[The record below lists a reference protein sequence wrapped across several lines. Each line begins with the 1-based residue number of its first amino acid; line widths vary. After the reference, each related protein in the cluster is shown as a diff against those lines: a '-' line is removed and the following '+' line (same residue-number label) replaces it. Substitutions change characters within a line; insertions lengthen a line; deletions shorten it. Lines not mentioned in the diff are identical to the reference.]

1 MHFVLRCVPMI
12 AGRVVSSGCR
22 LLLAPGPAN
31 RRTWLAAFLSGLVL
45 SGCAIHP
52 LPEDVA
58 HVSTPNIVRQIRC
71 EARQAV
77 IDSLFRYLTSRAN
90 NSGTT
95 REGKKLD
102 DNSLA
107 IGLEL
112 KKEYD
117 EDPDAITRFDPA
129 RLTGFA
135 RVVVGLLY
143 NTGIAYYYDLT
154 GLETNNIDPAAD
166 FIRPVPVTSL
176 VTLGL
181 VGNFDRQ
188 RQNERSFTITDN
200 FGDLV
205 RKVHA
210 DYCTDHMAEANYV
223 YPIAGK
229 VGIDKVVHD
238 FMLMT
243 LFENLDAVS
252 KDVTALKAGP
262 PTMVDQLQFTTLIG
276 GTATPKIV
284 FIPKGPSFQFS
295 DASFP
300 VAASRKDIH
309 QLTVGLYLNK
319 TGAKEIGGVRMGL
332 FQSQYITASGGAAER
347 GAAAAVQQF
356 LALKIFRPPS

>member
-1 MHFVLRCVPMI
+1 V
-12 AGRVVSSGCR
+12 
-22 LLLAPGPAN
+22 
-31 RRTWLAAFLSGLVL
+31 SGLAL

-52 LPEDVA
+52 LPDDVT
-58 HVSTPNIVRQIRC
+58 HVSTANIVRQIRC

-77 IDSLFRYLTSRAN
+77 IDSLFRYLTSADN
-90 NSGTT
+90 N
-95 REGKKLD
+95 RYKKKLD
-102 DNSLA
+102 DYSYA
-107 IGLEL
+107 IGLQLYED
-112 KKEYD
+112 YQA
-117 EDPDAITRFDPA
+117 DPDSIAKFDPA

-135 RVVVGLLY
+135 RSVVGLLY

-154 GLETNNIDPAAD
+154 GLETNNIDPATD
-166 FIRPVPVTSL
+166 LVRPLPITSL

-181 VGNFDRQ
+181 AGNFDRM

-205 RKVHA
+205 RKVPEQ
-210 DYCTDHMAEANYV
+210 YCTGHLVEANYV
-223 YPIAGK
+223 YPIAGR
-229 VGIDKVVHD
+229 VGIDRVVKD

-243 LFENLDAVS
+243 LFENLEAVS

-284 FIPKGPSFQFS
+284 FIPKGHAFEFS

-300 VAASRKDIH
+300 VSASRKDIH
-309 QLTVGLYLNK
+309 QLTVGLYLDK
-319 TGAKEIGGVRMGL
+319 SGAKLIGGVRAGI
-332 FQSQYITASGGAAER
+332 FQSQYITASGGRAEQ
-347 GAAAAVQQF
+347 GAAAAVEQF